1 MTLTTPKSINFVD
14 YSILITGAGGSIGS
28 EICRQILELKPKK
41 LILLERSEPS
51 LYQITNEIY
60 EKNINN
66 IEVIPILG
74 DAKDSNFINSVFSKY
89 KIDSIFHAAAYKH
102 VPLVES
108 NPLQGLSNNILST
121 KIICQNA
128 LKYSVKKVT
137 LISSDK
143 AVRPANIMGASK
155 RLAEIIFQC
164 FSQTAL
170 KNNIDTIFSIVRF
183 GNVIN
188 SSGSA
193 IPLFVDQIAKRKPL
207 TITHPKMLRYFM
219 SIDEATKLVIEA
231 SFLAKGGEVFLLDMG
246 EPISILKLANKLI
259 KFSGLTVKNES
270 NPDGDIEIKIVGL
283 RPGEKLYEE
292 LLIDGNSSSTKN
304 PLIFKA
310 NEKYIESEKLWKTLP
325 ELEKALSS
333 QNQKGLLFY

>member
-1 MTLTTPKSINFVD
+1 MIIPIYGLNINGIPIKAPQALANLTEEIDQILLAIPSLKYNERKNILNSLSNYPFKVLQIPSIKNITGKEPIQNLNPITAKDILSREVELTLTTPKSINFVD

-207 TITHPKMLRYFM
+207 TITHP
-219 SIDEATKLVIEA
+219 
-231 SFLAKGGEVFLLDMG
+231 
-246 EPISILKLANKLI
+246 
-259 KFSGLTVKNES
+259 
-270 NPDGDIEIKIVGL
+270 
-283 RPGEKLYEE
+283 
-292 LLIDGNSSSTKN
+292 
-304 PLIFKA
+304 
-310 NEKYIESEKLWKTLP
+310 
-325 ELEKALSS
+325 
-333 QNQKGLLFY
+333 

>member
-1 MTLTTPKSINFVD
+1 MFLWILINSSTILIKLSLIDFITQFQKRNANVTRVAIYGAGEAGALLASSLNFLGGYRIKTFLDDNSNLWSRNINGIPIKAPQALANLTEEIDQILLAIPSLKYNEKKNILNSLSNYPFKVLQIPSIKNITSRKEPIQNLNPITAKDILSREVELTLTTPKSINFVD

-155 RLAEIIFQC
+155 
-164 FSQTAL
+164 
-170 KNNIDTIFSIVRF
+170 D
-183 GNVIN
+183 
-188 SSGSA
+188 
-193 IPLFVDQIAKRKPL
+193 
-207 TITHPKMLRYFM
+207 
-219 SIDEATKLVIEA
+219 
-231 SFLAKGGEVFLLDMG
+231 
-246 EPISILKLANKLI
+246 
-259 KFSGLTVKNES
+259 
-270 NPDGDIEIKIVGL
+270 
-283 RPGEKLYEE
+283 
-292 LLIDGNSSSTKN
+292 
-304 PLIFKA
+304 
-310 NEKYIESEKLWKTLP
+310 
-325 ELEKALSS
+325 
-333 QNQKGLLFY
+333 

>member
-231 SFLAKGGEVFLLDMG
+231 SFFLAKVE
-246 EPISILKLANKLI
+246 
-259 KFSGLTVKNES
+259 KF
-270 NPDGDIEIKIVGL
+270 
-283 RPGEKLYEE
+283 
-292 LLIDGNSSSTKN
+292 
-304 PLIFKA
+304 F
-310 NEKYIESEKLWKTLP
+310 
-325 ELEKALSS
+325 
-333 QNQKGLLFY
+333 F